1 MIDTIW
7 DYIQEAVLTHD
18 WVADKFAT
26 LMNDKIQDMSLDEI
40 KGTVADSI
48 LDLWENYDP
57 KQWDYFVSHV
67 FLPRITDGHI
77 TNVEFKELVRQ
88 SIAIEKSTREKWK
101 AEKMSI
107 LETSKQK
114 LDDLLQSIF

>member
-1 MIDTIW
+1 MDTIW

-40 KGTVADSI
+40 KDTVADSI
-48 LDLWENYDP
+48 LDLWKNYDS

-77 TNVEFKELVRQ
+77 TKDEFKELVRQ
-88 SIAIEKSTREKWK
+88 SIAIEKSAREKWQ
-101 AEKMSI
+101 AEKSSI